1 MSIQSSICGAIG
13 AVGTTVAVG
22 KALKQSDPEYQR
34 KKQKELELQE
44 INNEVDRITEQI
56 KASGLKPGEEKTEFE
71 KAWIRSLSDKAKDLG
86 RRQFEAD
93 PSLENFERMQRAS
106 EISKMA
112 YTTAKQK
119 RANNLAAEQ
128 AKAKAQQ
135 KQTILTNI
143 GKWEVL

>member
-1 MSIQSSICGAIG
+1 MSIQSSISGAIG

-56 KASGLKPGEEKTEFE
+56 KASGLKPGENMTEFE

-93 PSLENFERMQRAS
+93 PTLENFERMQRAS
-106 EISKMA
+106 DINKMA

>member
-1 MSIQSSICGAIG
+1 MSIQSSISGAIG

-34 KKQKELELQE
+34 KKQKEMELQE
-44 INNEVDRITEQI
+44 VEKEVDKLTEQI
-56 KASGLKPGEEKTEFE
+56 KASGLKPGETKTEFE
-71 KAWIRSLSDKAKDLG
+71 KAWIRSLSDKLKDLG

-93 PSLENFERMQRAS
+93 PSLENFGRMQRAS

-112 YTTAKQK
+112 YTTDKQK
-119 RANNLAAEQ
+119 RANNLATEQ
-128 AKAKAQQ
+128 AKAKALQ

>member
-1 MSIQSSICGAIG
+1 MSIQSSISGAIG

-44 INNEVDRITEQI
+44 INNEVKRLTEQVN
-56 KASGLKPGEEKTEFE
+56 ASGSIPGEKKTEFE
-71 KAWIRSLSDKAKDLG
+71 KAWIQSLSDKVKDLS

-93 PSLENFERMQRAS
+93 PTLENFERMKRAS
-106 EISKMA
+106 DINKMA
-112 YTTAKQK
+112 YTTTKQK

-128 AKAKAQQ
+128 AKAKTLQ

>member
-1 MSIQSSICGAIG
+1 MSIQASISGAIG

-44 INNEVDRITEQI
+44 INNEVDKITEQI

-71 KAWIRSLSDKAKDLG
+71 KAWIRALSDKAKDLG

-93 PSLENFERMQRAS
+93 PTVENFERMKRAS
-106 EISKMA
+106 DISKMA
-112 YTTAKQK
+112 YTTAKQN

-128 AKAKAQQ
+128 AKAKALQ

>member
-1 MSIQSSICGAIG
+1 M
-13 AVGTTVAVG
+13 
-22 KALKQSDPEYQR
+22 
-34 KKQKELELQE
+34 
-44 INNEVDRITEQI
+44 
-56 KASGLKPGEEKTEFE
+56 TEFE

-93 PSLENFERMQRAS
+93 PTLENFERMQRAS

-112 YTTAKQK
+112 YTTAKQEQ
-119 RANNLAAEQ
+119 ANKLATEQ
-128 AKAKAQQ
+128 AKAKTLQ

>member
-1 MSIQSSICGAIG
+1 MSIQSSISGAIG

-56 KASGLKPGEEKTEFE
+56 KASGLIPGEKMTEFE

-93 PSLENFERMQRAS
+93 PTLENFERMQRAS

-119 RANNLAAEQ
+119 RANNLATEQ

>member
-1 MSIQSSICGAIG
+1 MSIQASISGAIG

-44 INNEVDRITEQI
+44 VENEVKRLTEQVN
-56 KASGLKPGEEKTEFE
+56 ASGLKPGEKKTESE
-71 KAWIRSLSDKAKDLG
+71 KDWLLSLSDRLKDIS

-93 PSLENFERMQRAS
+93 PSLENFKRMQRAS
-106 EISKMA
+106 EA

>member
-1 MSIQSSICGAIG
+1 MSIQSSISGAIG
-13 AVGTTVAVG
+13 ALGTTAAVG

-44 INNEVDRITEQI
+44 VNNEVDRITEQI
-56 KASGLKPGEEKTEFE
+56 NASGLKPGEVKTDFE
-71 KAWIRSLSDKAKDLG
+71 KDWILSLSEKLKDLG

-93 PSLENFERMQRAS
+93 PSLENFERMQSA
-106 EISKMA
+106 KMA

>member
-1 MSIQSSICGAIG
+1 MSIQASISGAIG

-44 INNEVDRITEQI
+44 INNEVDKLTEQI
-56 KASGLKPGEEKTEFE
+56 KASGLKPGEVKTKFE
-71 KAWIRSLSDKAKDLG
+71 KDWIRSLSDKLEDLG

-93 PSLENFERMQRAS
+93 PSLENFDRMKRAS

-112 YTTAKQK
+112 YTTTKQK

>member
-1 MSIQSSICGAIG
+1 MSIQSSISGAIG

-56 KASGLKPGEEKTEFE
+56 KASGLIPGEKMTEFE
-71 KAWIRSLSDKAKDLG
+71 KAWIRSLSDKVKDLG

-93 PSLENFERMQRAS
+93 PTLENFERMQRAS

-128 AKAKAQQ
+128 AKAKTLQ

>member
-1 MSIQSSICGAIG
+1 MSIQSSISGAIG

-56 KASGLKPGEEKTEFE
+56 KASGLIPGEKMTEFE
-71 KAWIRSLSDKAKDLG
+71 KAWIRSLSDKVKDLG

-93 PSLENFERMQRAS
+93 PTLENFERMQRAS

-128 AKAKAQQ
+128 AKAKALQ

>member
-1 MSIQSSICGAIG
+1 MSIQSSISGAIG

-34 KKQKELELQE
+34 KKQKEMELQE
-44 INNEVDRITEQI
+44 VEKEVDKLTEQL
-56 KASGLKPGEEKTEFE
+56 KASGLKPGETKTEFE
-71 KAWIRSLSDKAKDLG
+71 KAWIRSLSDKIKDLG

-93 PSLENFERMQRAS
+93 PSLERFEQMQRAS

-112 YTTAKQK
+112 YTTEKQK
-119 RANNLAAEQ
+119 RANNLATEQ

>member
-1 MSIQSSICGAIG
+1 MSIQSSISGAIG

-34 KKQKELELQE
+34 KKQKEMELQE
-44 INNEVDRITEQI
+44 VDNEFKRIYEQI
-56 KASGLKPGEEKTEFE
+56 SASGSIPGEKKTEFE
-71 KAWIRSLSDKAKDLG
+71 KAWIQSLSDKVKDLS
-86 RRQFEAD
+86 RRKFEAD
-93 PSLENFERMQRAS
+93 PSLENFEQMRRAS
-106 EISKMA
+106 DINKMA

-119 RANNLAAEQ
+119 RANNLATEQ